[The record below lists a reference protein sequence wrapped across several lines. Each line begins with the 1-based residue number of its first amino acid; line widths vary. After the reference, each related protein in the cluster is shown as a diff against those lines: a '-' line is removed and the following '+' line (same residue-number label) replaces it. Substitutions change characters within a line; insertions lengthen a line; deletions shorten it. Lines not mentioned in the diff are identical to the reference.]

1 MALFALRL
9 RSFPTPIRPTPIRRC
24 PNIAPTPTRRSD
36 RSLPSCLWFIPGSQI
51 FLDEIR
57 RLLRSHRTIQNLST
71 GVPEIV
77 LIVRIAVTRQDLVG
91 AAERSCPLFA
101 PVGKLLC
108 HRITQRITDISQR
121 KEARQRVGIY
131 LRKLLR
137 GYPSK
142 EGSCGFLVFAGGV

>member
-9 RSFPTPIRPTPIRRC
+9 RSFPTPIRRC

-108 HRITQRITDISQR
+108 HRITDRITDIGQR

-131 LRKLLR
+131 LHKLLR
-137 GYPSK
+137 GYPSMQV
-142 EGSCGFLVFAGGV
+142 SSVLLIY